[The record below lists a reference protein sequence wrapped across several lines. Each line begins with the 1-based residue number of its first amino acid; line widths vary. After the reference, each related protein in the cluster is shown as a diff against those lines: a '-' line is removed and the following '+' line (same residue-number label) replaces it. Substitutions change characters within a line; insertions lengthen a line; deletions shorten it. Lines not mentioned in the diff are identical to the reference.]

1 MYYRNLRAEMA
12 RANITVAI
20 LAPKIGVSEK
30 TLRNKLNGK
39 TDFTWPEA
47 LAIRRLVNPE
57 VGIEEMFIRSDP
69 EKEVV

>member
-1 MYYRNLRAEMA
+1 MLYRNLRAEMA

-20 LAPKIGVSEK
+20 LAHQIGVTEK
-30 TLRNKLNGK
+30 TLRNKLNGE

-47 LAIRRLVNPE
+47 LTIRRLVNPKVE
-57 VGIEEMFIRSDP
+57 IEEMFEKEEP